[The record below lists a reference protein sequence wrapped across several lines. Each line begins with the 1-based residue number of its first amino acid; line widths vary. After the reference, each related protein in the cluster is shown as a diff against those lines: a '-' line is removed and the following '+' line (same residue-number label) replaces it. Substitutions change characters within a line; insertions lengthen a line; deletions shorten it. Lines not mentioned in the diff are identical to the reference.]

1 MAYTLVP
8 TELIVD
14 GAITS
19 AKLDTNI
26 AISGTLGVTGE
37 LTLATHMI
45 MGDNDKI
52 KIGTGGDL
60 EIYHDGSNSYI
71 SNSTGN
77 IYLGDTNGSVHI
89 QAKLN
94 EESIICA
101 ADGAVTLYHDNSPK
115 LATSSAGVTVTGAL
129 TSGAITSSGLITATS
144 LDISGDIDVDG
155 TTNLDVV
162 DIDGAVNMAS
172 SLTLST
178 NANAISMTD
187 ATGTATRMFILNS
200 ANSTY
205 LGPVDSY
212 AGGEILY
219 GASSNVTG
227 HRMYVGAADRFNVTG
242 SSAVFNEGSAD
253 ADFRVES
260 NDHEYKFF
268 VDAGNNKIGI
278 ATSSPAADVHIKQ
291 IGDISNGNSQGLML
305 ESGAGSQKF
314 ILQTGRAGVSN
325 AYFNLRDVTNT
336 RDIFSV
342 IDTNGKFQGHT
353 PLEWNNGAVFNENS
367 QDHDFR
373 VESNNND
380 YMLFV
385 DGGNDRVGIGTSSP
399 VTSLSLGS
407 SSTGM
412 SFISGDTSFNSG
424 KIAVIKPSELGSG
437 NGHLIFETYE
447 GGSGGGERMRINSEG
462 NLLINTTSKTS
473 FPTNKGAAAFG
484 IGGEV
489 NLKLSS
495 YGSAHTFQQFIL
507 AGSVVGSISATSS
520 ATAYNTS
527 SDSRLKDVTGEARGL
542 EVINELNPV
551 AYNWKAD
558 GKADEGLIAQEVKEI
573 VPNAVSGSEE
583 EMYQMDY
590 SKLVVHL
597 VAGMKEQ
604 QTIIDDLKS
613 RIETLEG

>member
-26 AISGTLGVTGE
+26 SISGTLGVTGE

-115 LATSSAGVTVTGAL
+115 LATSSAGVTVTGTL

-162 DIDGAVNMAS
+162 DIDGAVDMAS
-172 SLTLST
+172 TLAVGGAATIGTAAASTNIELTLNGVASK
-178 NANAISMTD
+178 AQRIKFQESGVD
-187 ATGTATRMFILNS
+187 KWL
-200 ANSTY
+200 
-205 LGPVDSY
+205 LGQ
-212 AGGEILY
+212 
-219 GASSNVTG
+219 
-227 HRMYVGAADRFNVTG
+227 GAASETSAFELYNSGGLIALSVDRTTNVSTFAAG
-242 SSAVFNEGSAD
+242 AVFNEGSYD
-253 ADFRVES
+253 SDFRVES

-305 ESGAGSQKF
+305 ESGVGSQKY

-325 AYFNLRDVTNT
+325 AHFTLRDVTNT

-342 IDTNGKFQGHT
+342 IDTDGKFQGHT
-353 PLEWNNGAVFNENS
+353 SLEWNNGAVFNENS

-373 VESNNND
+373 VESNDNE

-385 DGGNDRVGIGTSSP
+385 DASANRVGVGIIPTETLHVNGRSRIQNLYLGEISSNFDI
-399 VTSLSLGS
+399 V
-407 SSTGM
+407 
-412 SFISGDTSFNSG
+412 
-424 KIAVIKPSELGSG
+424 
-437 NGHLIFETYE
+437 
-447 GGSGGGERMRINSEG
+447 
-462 NLLINTTSKTS
+462 
-473 FPTNKGAAAFG
+473 
-484 IGGEV
+484 
-489 NLKLSS
+489 
-495 YGSAHTFQQFIL
+495 Q
-507 AGSVVGSISATSS
+507 ATSS
-520 ATAYNTS
+520 AGLYLVGGSSDITLGTTGFIFNEGGADKDFRVEGDTAQYALFVDASNDVTSVGSSGTMNAAFADKTRIGFNIDLAGIDDHGGHMFMTQLAAEDAWMDICQCHDANATGVLFFIHGVRTVDQNRSYGAMVRYAYNNAFNIMS
-527 SDSRLKDVTGEARGL
+527 SNSQNATVEYRVSNDMLQYRFTTAG
-542 EVINELNPV
+542 P
-551 AYNWKAD
+551 Y
-558 GKADEGLIAQEVKEI
+558 I
-573 VPNAVSGSEE
+573 VNLTVMA
-583 EMYQMDY
+583 
-590 SKLVVHL
+590 
-597 VAGMKEQ
+597 AG
-604 QTIIDDLKS
+604 
-613 RIETLEG
+613 